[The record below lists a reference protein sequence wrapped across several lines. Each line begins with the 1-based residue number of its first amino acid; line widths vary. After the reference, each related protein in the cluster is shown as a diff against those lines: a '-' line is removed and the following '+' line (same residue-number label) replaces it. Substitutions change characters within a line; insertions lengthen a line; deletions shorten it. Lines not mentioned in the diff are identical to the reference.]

1 MRKFVLIII
10 LIFLNSCSSLG
21 EVGKVLRNE
30 KIKTTD
36 EFLVKKKDP
45 LIMPPDYNV
54 IPSPDSLLKKKLD
67 EKEKIKNIIKKSE
80 NNLKKNNKSI
90 SVENSIIDR
99 IK

>member
-1 MRKFVLIII
+1 
-10 LIFLNSCSSLG
+10 
-21 EVGKVLRNE
+21 
-30 KIKTTD
+30 
-36 EFLVKKKDP
+36 
-45 LIMPPDYNV
+45 MPPDYNE